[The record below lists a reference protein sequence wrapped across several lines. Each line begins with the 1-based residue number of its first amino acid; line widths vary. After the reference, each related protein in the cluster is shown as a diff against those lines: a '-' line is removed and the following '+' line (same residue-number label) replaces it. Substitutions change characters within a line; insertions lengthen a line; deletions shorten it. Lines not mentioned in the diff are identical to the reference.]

1 MFLPFSLIL
10 SAESSSNSS
19 IGSTHSFHSIPL
31 RSVII
36 EYSMLTLFVCLFQT
50 PYHHSLVI
58 DLGSNHRLTRFH
70 HFITTLIGLAGMFQS
85 FAWSML
91 RMRNAQCGEMK
102 GLNWNSRAWFDMRNR
117 NIVLCKFNRFWMI
130 KLRLSIERTGLR
142 CIVLNCLLQILI
154 YSEIAFICNL

>member
-1 MFLPFSLIL
+1 MFLPFSINVSRNDIHLLVYYLQYLHHHHHHVTSICNFWKSIL
-10 SAESSSNSS
+10 QS
-19 IGSTHSFHSIPL
+19 IPWLDLQTLFASIPL
-31 RSVII
+31 HSMII

-91 RMRNAQCGEMK
+91 RMRNAKCGEMK

-117 NIVLCKFNRFWMI
+117 NVVFCKFNRFWII
-130 KLRLSIERTGLR
+130 K
-142 CIVLNCLLQILI
+142 
-154 YSEIAFICNL
+154 